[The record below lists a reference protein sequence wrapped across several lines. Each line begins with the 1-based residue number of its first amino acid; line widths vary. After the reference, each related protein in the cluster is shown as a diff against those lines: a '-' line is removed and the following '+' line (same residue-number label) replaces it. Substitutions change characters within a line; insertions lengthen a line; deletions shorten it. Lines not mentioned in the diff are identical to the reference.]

1 MKAVIVE
8 KRMFMKAA
16 LTEEGEVIRTM
27 AKGDVGDT
35 IYIREKAG
43 SAVPAL
49 RYVMAFSVILFMLA
63 GGLGFYQLSA
73 EEYSYVSL
81 DINPSIEF
89 VLNRFNKVVNIS
101 ALNDIDS
108 DIAAAELCDS
118 NIKGKDFSE
127 AIDITMNTL
136 KKYGYLDD
144 EQDDYIMVHISSDNS
159 KKQDELEKET
169 REAFKDG
176 DHLLISS
183 SGKQEREEAKQL
195 GMSTGKYV
203 EMMKNED
210 IKDNRPDKETVEHY
224 NSMEIKDFF
233 EKELEHKEENGLE
246 QNKEDMPSH
255 QQNDV
260 PQDKP
265 DEHGEADRPANAH
278 EQPDSNGTEPSPE
291 PEH

>member
-89 VLNRFNKVVNIS
+89 ALNRFNKVVSVS
-101 ALNDIDS
+101 ALNDDDS
-108 DIAAAELCDS
+108 SITAELYDS
-118 NIKGKDFSE
+118 NIKGKDFTE
-127 AIDITMNTL
+127 AMNITVNTL
-136 KKYGYLDD
+136 KKHGYLIDY
-144 EQDDYIMVHISSDNS
+144 EGNYIMVHISSNDS
-159 KKQDELEKET
+159 RHKEELEEEA
-169 REAFKDG
+169 REVFRED

-183 SGKQEREEAKQL
+183 SGKQEREEARQL
-195 GMSTGKYV
+195 GISTGKYV
-203 EMMKNED
+203 EMLKNED
-210 IKDNRPDKETVEHY
+210 IQDKKPDQSTVEHY
-224 NSMEIKDFF
+224 GNMDIREFF
-233 EKELEHKEENGLE
+233 EEKPELNEENRPE

-265 DEHGEADRPANAH
+265 DEHGEADRPADAH
-278 EQPDSNGTEPSPE
+278 EQPYSNGTEPSPE